1 MEDLMF
7 WWTFEVKD
15 VVDFAETTI
24 QVSATEYREAIKKIY
39 KLQIPSLER
48 YTDIGEHL
56 KLTSVI
62 ETDAPEDELVLGHE
76 VDDE

>member
-1 MEDLMF
+1 MEDLMY

-24 QVSATEYREAIKKIY
+24 QVSASEYREAIKKIY
-39 KLQIPSLER
+39 RLQLPSLER
-48 YTDIGEHL
+48 YTDISEHL

-62 ETDAPEDELVLGHE
+62 ETDAPEDE
-76 VDDE
+76 

>member
-48 YTDIGEHL
+48 YADIGEHL